1 MSSVDSQADVDAT
14 LTVPQLSDS
23 LDQVGVRR
31 NVLQGRLSAVVPGMR
46 ALGRARTIQFAPSSI
61 VDDADPYRA
70 AITALDAIQPGDLIV
85 VATDGNDDS
94 AVWGELFSA
103 AAMGAGAVGM
113 VTDGNVRDTPKIA
126 ALGFPVFARSRR
138 PIDYR
143 GRLQIVA
150 TDVPVRLGG
159 VTISPRDLVAA
170 DDDGVVAVPAC
181 HEDAVLTA
189 ARARASGETTVLR
202 DLLAGDSL
210 SAVWARTGIL

>member
-1 MSSVDSQADVDAT
+1 MSSVDPHADVDAT

-143 GRLQIVA
+143 GRLQIIA

-159 VTISPRDLVAA
+159 VTISPGDLVAA
-170 DDDGVVAVPAC
+170 DDDGVVAVPAR
-181 HEDAVLTA
+181 HEDAVLAA